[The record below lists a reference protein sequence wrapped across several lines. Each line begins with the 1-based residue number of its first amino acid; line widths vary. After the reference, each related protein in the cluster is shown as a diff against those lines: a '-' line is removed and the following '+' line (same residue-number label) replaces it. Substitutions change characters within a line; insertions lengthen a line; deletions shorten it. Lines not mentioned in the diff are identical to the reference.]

1 MGKCSHKCGK
11 LKTKLDMFYGTSKL
25 CNVRGEGTFL
35 LINATSFFFFQ
46 SLRKMGLE
54 KILSQGFL
62 MGVWETWEQKP
73 GLLTPNLEP
82 FHLLIN
88 LQPEAGNLTIL

>member
-1 MGKCSHKCGK
+1 
-11 LKTKLDMFYGTSKL
+11 
-25 CNVRGEGTFL
+25 
-35 LINATSFFFFQ
+35 
-46 SLRKMGLE
+46 MGLE